1 MNNEYSNNELSLRE
15 VISILFRYRNNL
27 IWSILFSLILVFLV
41 NSIFTKN
48 WKATS
53 TIIIEEKD
61 KTMSSLLSMG
71 LGGEENFLRNE
82 IEVIKSR
89 TVAERTIKKLL
100 ESDKGNDLI
109 TLRTKKNNY
118 SIAGS
123 LVRNILFVPNK
134 IYTAETMPDSLFQ
147 MLTINLQKNTSV
159 TNPRN
164 TDVLKITTNAKTA
177 EEAALIVNTL
187 VEVYKETDQ
196 QWISGEMTY
205 LESFLEEQLIY
216 KFDELSKIEEQLRM
230 FQEEEKIFA
239 LSGNAD
245 LILQQ
250 LIAVESDY
258 YITEAE
264 ANIFNKRKEYYLN
277 QLNDDEKQL
286 AKSITN
292 TTNAQLFS
300 GRKELAIL
308 EAEFLTTKSKEGP
321 NHPALKD
328 LNVKINNL
336 KKSLA
341 EETDK
346 YIDLGIASSD
356 PLQFRQALMDTLIQ
370 VGVKES
376 GLRDKQS
383 ELLKVVS
390 IYNEKLQELP
400 EKALIFARYERD
412 KVILAETYS
421 LMKSK
426 LEEARITK
434 ASQLGKVRLVDEA
447 SIPRKSASISIFN
460 LIILSLTIGIGFGT
474 LLIIIIEFLDNTIKS
489 IEELE
494 KRGIS
499 ILSIVPELKDVKK
512 SKNKKD
518 IQRKIIMED
527 DPKSTIAE
535 AYRVLRTSLSLSHNK
550 QDGVGKQ
557 TILVSSSSQKE
568 GKSTTVANLAISY
581 ALTGKK
587 VLIIDCDLRKPV
599 IHKIFNAD
607 KLSGLTTFIANSN
620 KIENY
625 IQKTKIQNLDVLTSG
640 SIPPNPSE
648 ILGSENM
655 KLLME
660 NLKKKWDY
668 IILDTPPLIAVT
680 DASIITRYVDTFL
693 LVVRAGVA
701 QKRILSRVISM
712 LNQINVKIDGAV
724 FNGVSATNS
733 YYGDEYYNYYQYYY
747 GNEEEDK

>member
-100 ESDKGNDLI
+100 DSDKGNDLI
-109 TLRTKKNNY
+109 TLRTKKNDY
-118 SIAGS
+118 TIAGS
-123 LVRNILFVPNK
+123 LVRNMLFVSSE
-134 IYTAETMPDSLFQ
+134 IYAAEAMPDSIFQ
-147 MLTINLQKNTSV
+147 MLTTNLQRNTSV

-205 LESFLEEQLIY
+205 LESFLEEQLKY
-216 KFDELSKIEEQLRM
+216 KFDELSKIEDQLKI

-239 LSGNAD
+239 LSGNAE
-245 LILQQ
+245 LILEQ

-277 QLNDDEKQL
+277 QLNDDEKEL

-292 TTNAQLFS
+292 TTNAQLLS

-346 YIDLGIASSD
+346 YIDLGVASSD

-370 VGVKES
+370 VGVRES

-390 IYNEKLQELP
+390 VYNDKLQELP

-434 ASQLGKVRLVDEA
+434 ASQLGKVRLVDVA
-447 SIPRKSASISIFN
+447 SIPRKSASIGIFN
-460 LIILSLTIGIGFGT
+460 LIILSILIGIGFGT

-680 DASIITRYVDTFL
+680 DASIITKYVDTFL
-693 LVVRAGVA
+693 LVVRAGIA

-724 FNGVSATNS
+724 FNGVSASNS

>member
-239 LSGNAD
+239 LAGNAD

-277 QLNDDEKQL
+277 QLGDDEKEL

-292 TTNAQLFS
+292 TTNAQLLS